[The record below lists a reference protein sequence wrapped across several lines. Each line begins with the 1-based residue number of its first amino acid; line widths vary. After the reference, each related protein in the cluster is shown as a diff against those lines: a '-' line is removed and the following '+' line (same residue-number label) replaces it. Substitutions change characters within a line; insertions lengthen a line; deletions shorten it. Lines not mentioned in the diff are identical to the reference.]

1 MKVTELNNYAIGVGD
16 IAEALRSSSANL
28 AMTNTTLEQSVGLI
42 TASYEV
48 LQDSGRV
55 GNGLKTISMRVQG
68 YSKELEAMGV
78 SVYDATGKV
87 RSLFDIMKDASQVFD
102 NLKAMGKD
110 AQAYSLVDKLG

>member
-28 AMTNTTLEQSVGLI
+28 AMTNTTLEQSVGLV

-55 GNGLKTISMRVQG
+55 GRFNNNPWLTINP
-68 YSKELEAMGV
+68 LNCW
-78 SVYDATGKV
+78 
-87 RSLFDIMKDASQVFD
+87 DILRA
-102 NLKAMGKD
+102 
-110 AQAYSLVDKLG
+110 